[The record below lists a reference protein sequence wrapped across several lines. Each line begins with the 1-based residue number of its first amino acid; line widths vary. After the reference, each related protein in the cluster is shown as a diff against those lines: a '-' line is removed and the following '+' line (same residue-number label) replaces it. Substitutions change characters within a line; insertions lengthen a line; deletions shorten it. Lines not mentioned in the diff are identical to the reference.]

1 MKVLV
6 TGGAGFIGSH
16 LSEFLLEKGHKVLVI
31 DDLSTGS
38 IENILHLKNNPEFEY
53 TIDSILNT
61 PVTAE
66 LVDRSDC
73 IFHLAAAV
81 GVRLIVESPVQTIET
96 NIKGTETILDLACKK
111 KKKTL
116 VFSTSEVYGKSSK
129 IPFNEEDDLVMGS
142 TTRGRWSYACSKA
155 IDEFLALAYWKEKKL
170 PATVIRLFNTV
181 GPRQTGQY
189 GMVIPTF
196 VQQAIEGTPL
206 TVYGDGNQTR
216 CFCHVQD
223 VIQAI
228 YKISQEEKA
237 VGQVYNI
244 GTDEEISILELAR
257 MVISIT
263 GSSSQ
268 IQIIPYSEAYEEG
281 FEDMLKR
288 KPDLTK
294 IAELIDYKP
303 QRDLESIIRD
313 VVQYEMSRKEEG

>member
-142 TTRGRWSYACSKA
+142 TSRGRWSYACSKA

-189 GMVIPTF
+189 GMVVPTF
-196 VQQAIEGTPL
+196 VQQALEGKPL
-206 TVYGDGNQTR
+206 TVYGTGSQTR

-228 YKISQEEKA
+228 YKVSQEEKA

-257 MVISIT
+257 RVISIT

-288 KPDLTK
+288 KPDLAK
-294 IAELIDYKP
+294 ITDLIDYKP
-303 QRDLESIIRD
+303 QRDLERIIRD
-313 VVQYEMSRKEEG
+313 VVQYEMSR

>member
-1 MKVLV
+1 MKALV

-16 LSEFLLEKGHKVLVI
+16 LSEYLLKLGHKVLVI
-31 DDLSTGS
+31 DDLSTGC
-38 IENILHLKNNPEFEY
+38 IENILHLKGTPGFEY

-170 PATVIRLFNTV
+170 PTTVIRLFNTV

-196 VQQAIEGTPL
+196 VQQALQGTPL

-228 YKISQEEKA
+228 YKVSQEEKA
-237 VGQVYNI
+237 LGQVYNI
-244 GTDEEISILELAR
+244 GTDEEVSVLELAHR
-257 MVISIT
+257 VISIT

-268 IQIIPYSEAYEEG
+268 IQIIPYAQAYEEG
-281 FEDMLKR
+281 FEDMMKR
-288 KPDLTK
+288 RPDLDK
-294 IAELIDYKP
+294 IKGLINYRPQYK
-303 QRDLESIIRD
+303 LEQIIKD
-313 VVQYEMSRKEEG
+313 VVQYEKNR

>member
-16 LSEFLLEKGHKVLVI
+16 LSEYLLEKGHQVLDI
-31 DDLSTGS
+31 DDLSTGC
-38 IENILHLKNNPEFEY
+38 IDNIMHLKGRPGFEY
-53 TIDSILNT
+53 AIDSILNT

-66 LVDRSDC
+66 LVDRSEC

-81 GVRLIVESPVQTIET
+81 GVRLIVDSPVQTIET

-129 IPFNEEDDLVMGS
+129 IPFGEDDDLVMGS
-142 TTRGRWSYACSKA
+142 TTKGRWSYACSKA

-170 PATVIRLFNTV
+170 PSTVIRLFNTV

-196 VQQAIEGTPL
+196 VRQALEGQPL
-206 TVYGDGNQTR
+206 TVYGDGRQTR
-216 CFCHVQD
+216 CFCHVDD
-223 VIQAI
+223 VVQAI
-228 YKISQEEKA
+228 YKVSFEKNA
-237 VGQVYNI
+237 PGQVYNI
-244 GTDEEISILELAR
+244 GNDEEVSILDLAQK
-257 MVISIT
+257 IIQLT
-263 GSSSQ
+263 GTSSE
-268 IQIIPYSEAYEEG
+268 IKIIPYSEAYEEG
-281 FEDMLKR
+281 FEDMMKR

-294 IAELIDYKP
+294 IKELIGYRP
-303 QRDLESIIRD
+303 QHNLEKILLD
-313 VVQYEMSRKEEG
+313 VIGYESGLV

>member
-16 LSEFLLEKGHKVLVI
+16 LSEFLLEKGHKVLII

-38 IENILHLKNNPEFEY
+38 IENILHLKSNPDFEY
-53 TIDSILNT
+53 TIDTILNT

-111 KKKTL
+111 KKKTI
-116 VFSTSEVYGKSSK
+116 VFSTSEVYGKSRK

-189 GMVIPTF
+189 GMVVPTF
-196 VQQAIEGTPL
+196 VQQALEGKPL
-206 TVYGDGNQTR
+206 TVYGDGSQTR
-216 CFCHVQD
+216 CFCHVHD

-228 YKISQEEKA
+228 YKVSQEDKA
-237 VGQVYNI
+237 LGQVYNI
-244 GTDEEISILELAR
+244 GTDEEVSIMELAR
-257 MVISIT
+257 RVISIT

-268 IQIIPYSEAYEEG
+268 IEVIPYSEAYEEG

-288 KPDLTK
+288 RPDLAK
-294 IAELIDYKP
+294 ITNLIGYKP
-303 QRDLESIIRD
+303 LRDLEQIIRD
-313 VVQYEMSRKEEG
+313 VVQFEKSR